1 MRPSAGGSRTLRSGG
16 TTEPDPGGRPSPGRQ
31 PARGHRPT
39 DVGRHT
45 AGVSRVPPISS
56 ARNPRFREVLALREA
71 RARRARRLVLVD
83 GAREIAA
90 ALDSGARTEEL
101 WISTDGA
108 RSAGA
113 AVVVSAARD
122 AGVRLVEAAPSL
134 LAKLAYGER
143 DEGVVGVFAMPAAGL
158 SDLDASGLP
167 AEPLIGVVERVEKP
181 GNLGAIARIAD
192 GAGLDALI
200 VADPTSDP
208 WNPNAIRASL
218 GTLFSLRLAVCAGS
232 AALAWLRERGL
243 RIVAARVDGA
253 RDWDQVDLRAGVA
266 VVLGSEARGL
276 SDLWRGEHVTGVRI
290 PMLGRADSLNVAA
303 SAAVLF
309 YEARRQRRGERAR

>member
-1 MRPSAGGSRTLRSGG
+1 
-16 TTEPDPGGRPSPGRQ
+16 
-31 PARGHRPT
+31 
-39 DVGRHT
+39 
-45 AGVSRVPPISS
+45 
-56 ARNPRFREVLALREA
+56 
-71 RARRARRLVLVD
+71 VLVD